1 MTSTSSPDKPAGLV
15 ADPQDPLPESDWGP
29 RRWFAFLSLFATV
42 LLAAVSLQKNGVG
55 ISWVIS
61 FGMLNAF
68 LYLVAPSGEQA
79 VKMIVAGSAMKAGV
93 SFRTSSNVTNPDG
106 GTASDTSSATAAPTM
121 TPDLPAPQ
129 EAVPAVTP

>member
-1 MTSTSSPDKPAGLV
+1 MTSTASPDKPAGLV

-93 SFRTSSNVTNPDG
+93 SFRTSSNVTTPDG
-106 GTASDTSSATAAPTM
+106 AATASSSATPTAP
-121 TPDLPAPQ
+121 PSEKVAS
-129 EAVPAVTP
+129 E

>member
-42 LLAAVSLQKNGVG
+42 VLAAVSLQKNGVG

-93 SFRTSSNVTNPDG
+93 SFRTSSNVTTPDG
-106 GTASDTSSATAAPTM
+106 TATASSSATPSAPAEKVAT
-121 TPDLPAPQ
+121 
-129 EAVPAVTP
+129 E